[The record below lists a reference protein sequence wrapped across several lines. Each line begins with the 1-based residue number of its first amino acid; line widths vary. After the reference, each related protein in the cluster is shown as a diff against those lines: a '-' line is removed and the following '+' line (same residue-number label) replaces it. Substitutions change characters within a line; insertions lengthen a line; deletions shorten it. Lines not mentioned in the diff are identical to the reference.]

1 MTSLVIVD
9 RENPISSPDEMRV
22 SSVLAIL
29 KGAGFDVSRMS
40 ISACSAAS
48 VLRLVEQ
55 KGEMI
60 LPYAR
65 MPATPVG
72 HASLWDL
79 APKMLLY

>member
-22 SSVLAIL
+22 SSVLAKL
-29 KGAGFDVSRMS
+29 KEAGFDVSRMS

-65 MPATPVG
+65 MPAMPVG